1 MEAFTTLHYPHLQQ
15 ASEEEFEAD
24 PQHFDSE
31 VDQFLQSLRE
41 NGNVQSR
48 EPIWNKF
55 CTNFHPLQKNN
66 DVFSWRK
73 EFKLRPQF
81 NRDIRSKEDFRWL
94 EKLMRSKSNSG
105 LIDT

>member
-1 MEAFTTLHYPHLQQ
+1 MDRAPSSRPDTRQSGRSSRLSGSSSVDTEAFPTLHYPHLQQ

-48 EPIWNKF
+48 EPI
-55 CTNFHPLQKNN
+55 
-66 DVFSWRK
+66 
-73 EFKLRPQF
+73 
-81 NRDIRSKEDFRWL
+81 
-94 EKLMRSKSNSG
+94 
-105 LIDT
+105 